1 MSAVIFP
8 RRTFWFGACATV
20 LALAN
25 RPAKAHAQLRGA
37 DPPVGASLRAA
48 PAQVSL
54 TFSEGVE
61 PAFSSIIVT
70 DAAGARVDRDD
81 LRRDSTQITHL
92 LLGLKPL
99 PPGIYRVDWKVTSVD
114 SHKTQG
120 SYTFT
125 VLPPS

>member
-20 LALAN
+20 LAN

-37 DPPVGASLRAA
+37 APPVGASLRAA

-81 LRRDSTQITHL
+81 LRRDPEQINHL
-92 LLGLKPL
+92 FLGLKKL
-99 PPGIYRVDWKVTSVD
+99 SPGGYRVDWKVTSVD